1 MIKYVLIG
9 YGQRG
14 KFYVD
19 CLRKL
24 NKGELIAV
32 CDSNQSK
39 LDLAKKNYGLSDKQ
53 LFTEADSLFEKG
65 KIADL
70 AIIASMDNDHY
81 DQAIKALQLGYHLL
95 LEKPIAQTEE
105 QCREIASLAGQ
116 MNRKVYVCHVLRYA
130 PIYTSIKEMLASG
143 KFGDVVSIS
152 QTEHVGW
159 WHQAHSYV
167 RGNWRRSEDTSP
179 MIVAKCCHDF
189 DLFAWLIDKKCK
201 TVSSFGSLSY
211 YNREHAPEGSGNYCY
226 NCRLKDEC
234 VYNCLKFYTKY
245 PAFAFASGQYLGDG
259 EDKQAIIECFSKEN
273 NPYARCVFKCDN
285 DVVDHQVVNML
296 FEDDVTAQLTMT
308 AFCEGGIRTIRVHA
322 TKGFIE
328 ASMLDNIIRYEI
340 YGQETQEIHVTV
352 GETFGGHGGG
362 DEKLVEDVINDL
374 EGSKGCLCLTSID
387 KSVMSHLMG
396 FAAEKSR
403 LQGGQ
408 IVNIDIE

>member
-1 MIKYVLIG
+1 MLNYILIG

-14 KFYVD
+14 KFYAD

-24 NKGELIAV
+24 GRANLVAL
-32 CDSNQSK
+32 CDTRQCK
-39 LDLAKKNYGLSDKQ
+39 LDLAKKNYGLKDEQ
-53 LFTEADSLFEKG
+53 LFSDANALFAKG
-65 KIADL
+65 RIADL
-70 AIIASMDNDHY
+70 AIIASMDSAHY
-81 DQAIKALQLGYHLL
+81 EQAVRAMRLGYHLL
-95 LEKPIAQTEE
+95 LEKPIAQTEQ
-105 QCREIASLAGQ
+105 QCRGIAALAKELE
-116 MNRKVYVCHVLRYA
+116 RKVYVCHVLRYA

-143 KFGDVVSIS
+143 AFGEVVTIS

-179 MIVAKCCHDF
+179 MIVAKCCHDL
-189 DLFAWLIDKKCK
+189 DLFAWLIDKKCEK
-201 TVSSFGSLSY
+201 VSSFGSLYY
-211 YNREHAPEGSGNYCY
+211 YNRDHAPAESGDYCY
-226 NCRLKDEC
+226 NCKLKDTC

-259 EDKQAIIECFSKEN
+259 EDKQAIVECFSKES

-296 FEDDVTAQLTMT
+296 FEGGVTAQLTMT
-308 AFCEGGIRTIRVHA
+308 AFCEGGIRTIRIHA

-340 YGQETQEIHVTV
+340 YGQEPKELHVTV

-362 DEKLVEDVINDL
+362 DEKLVEDVVNDL
-374 EGSKGCLCLTSID
+374 EGNRNSLCLTSID
-387 KSVMSHLMG
+387 HSVMSHMMG
-396 FAAEKSR
+396 FAAEESR
-403 LQGGQ
+403 VHGGE
-408 IVNIDIE
+408 VVEVR